1 MTGVG
6 EAGKSPVTQ
15 SVLASADEPAFNG
28 ASPHGGRGAARC
40 HGGHLKKKLKP
51 MMPVT
56 ASLIKRFCPTGF
68 PNVLVALALG
78 FAAAGCQSPHG
89 QNAGSSSLASV
100 MIKNKSAE
108 EIQKATT
115 DVFLEDSYRL
125 AGVSGNMM
133 VFEKPGS
140 RANDLAYGGLLAQQ
154 PVTIRIK
161 IVMEVLSPTTDLLK
175 LDAFMVTSAGDS
187 FFAEEIPVHKPRK
200 APYQAYLN
208 KIKRRLGD

>member
-1 MTGVG
+1 MRKLLARMKHRCVPSLGTGG
-6 EAGKSPVTQ
+6 LT
-15 SVLASADEPAFNG
+15 LAIA
-28 ASPHGGRGAARC
+28 
-40 HGGHLKKKLKP
+40 
-51 MMPVT
+51 
-56 ASLIKRFCPTGF
+56 LILT
-68 PNVLVALALG
+68 
-78 FAAAGCQSPHG
+78 GCQSPHG

-115 DVFLEDSYRL
+115 EVFLEDSYRL

-140 RANDLAYGGLLAQQ
+140 RANELAYGGILAQQ

-161 IVMEVLSPTTDLLK
+161 VVMEVLSPTTDLLK
-175 LDAFMVTSAGDS
+175 LDAFMVTNAGDS
-187 FFAEEIPVHKPRK
+187 FYAEEIPVHKPRK

-208 KIKRRLGD
+208 QIKRRLGE

>member
-1 MTGVG
+1 MVATLPARV
-6 EAGKSPVTQ
+6 Q
-15 SVLASADEPAFNG
+15 SVLASADKPALNG
-28 ASPHGGRGAARC
+28 GGHHGGRGATR
-40 HGGHLKKKLKP
+40 GHAGPSTKTLKT
-51 MMPVT
+51 MTPVT
-56 ASLIKRFCPTGF
+56 ARLIKRFCPAGF
-68 PNVLVALALG
+68 PAWLLALAFG
-78 FAAAGCQSPHG
+78 FAATGCQSPHG

-100 MIKNKSAE
+100 IIKNKSAG

-154 PVTIRIK
+154 PVTIRIN
-161 IVMEVLSPTTDLLK
+161 IVMEVLSPTADILK
-175 LDAFMVTSAGDS
+175 LDAFMVTNAGDS

-200 APYQAYLN
+200 GPYQAYLN
-208 KIKRRLGD
+208 KIKRRLGE